1 LLLRDTACSMDLF
14 LQLRSA
20 QGGRFIASR
29 TSHRR
34 STPPPYPIKL
44 RNHARLQ
51 CRTTALRLNS
61 ILSPP
66 SRQGGYCVNRE
77 TPKLH
82 RRIPGP
88 IPRWLPCRGRGR
100 SAKEGRNSAFAMGR
114 LVSKATHDVSS
125 GRSTV
130 LFKAMAGRHCRYVQ
144 RDHGGVGHL
153 GGQCQ
158 PAPYRRES
166 LLYDRRSHLGPHILH
181 CCQRNHL
188 PITGWLSNYFGRKRL
203 LFTVVTGFTLSSVL
217 CGLAPS
223 LPFLIFFRV
232 VQGITGGG
240 LQPLSQSVMLEE
252 FPGRERGKGM
262 AFWSLGIIA
271 APVLGPTLG
280 GWITD
285 NYSWRWVFYINLPIG
300 IISLILI
307 SLFIYDPAYIKRGTM
322 RFDAWGMGML
332 ASGWEPC
339 RSCWIKGRKTT
350 GSALALSE
358 RLPSRRPSC

>member
-1 LLLRDTACSMDLF
+1 
-14 LQLRSA
+14 
-20 QGGRFIASR
+20 
-29 TSHRR
+29 
-34 STPPPYPIKL
+34 
-44 RNHARLQ
+44 
-51 CRTTALRLNS
+51 
-61 ILSPP
+61 
-66 SRQGGYCVNRE
+66 
-77 TPKLH
+77 
-82 RRIPGP
+82 
-88 IPRWLPCRGRGR
+88 
-100 SAKEGRNSAFAMGR
+100 
-114 LVSKATHDVSS
+114 
-125 GRSTV
+125 
-130 LFKAMAGRHCRYVQ
+130 
-144 RDHGGVGHL
+144 
-153 GGQCQ
+153 
-158 PAPYRRES
+158 
-166 LLYDRRSHLGPHILH
+166 
-181 CCQRNHL
+181 
-188 PITGWLSNYFGRKRL
+188 